1 LAIPCAY
8 SQDARIGCSPSR
20 FEGVAAPDDLLI
32 LIHSSM
38 LFSKE
43 PIVRRTVY
51 SCLGLSAA
59 CSLVLGLSATSVRA
73 DVLLAGFEN
82 TLDTIIPALPFH
94 KDLTPDPPDATGP
107 DILPTEFVCGGGAAA
122 GVTQGDCALQINH
135 PPDWGT
141 DEFYLI
147 LSQGGGT
154 GNELDLIDLI
164 AESTAIQF
172 DVTTFGAHLPQ
183 YRQIFFVMNTNYF
196 DIGWYD
202 ANADPDVQL
211 DIPVAEAEQEF
222 FTTTV
227 TLGFDAPLASAGLD
241 DQKTFYQALAQT
253 IKADHEDGTPVNPV
267 PTFQF
272 FMVFQGANDPF
283 ANPVQVVIDN
293 FRLVGPTASTD
304 PGDFDSDGDVD
315 GRDLLVWQ
323 RNPSV
328 GNLSDWQTNYGT
340 GELTSTVA
348 VPEPTTMLLV
358 ISLMMI
364 SVCDRYRQ
372 IC

>member
-1 LAIPCAY
+1 
-8 SQDARIGCSPSR
+8 
-20 FEGVAAPDDLLI
+20 
-32 LIHSSM
+32 

-43 PIVRRTVY
+43 LIVRRTVY
-51 SCLGLSAA
+51 FCLGLSAGL
-59 CSLVLGLSATSVRA
+59 SLVLGLSAKIVRA

-82 TLDTIIPALPFH
+82 TLDTIIPAMPFH

-107 DILPTEFVCGGGAAA
+107 DILLTEFVCGGGAAA

-147 LSQGGGT
+147 LSQGEGT

-172 DVTTFGAHLPQ
+172 DVTTFGAQVPQ

-196 DIGWYD
+196 DIGFYD
-202 ANADPDVQL
+202 SNADPDVQL
-211 DIPVAEAEQEF
+211 DIPVAAVEQEF

-227 TLGFDAPLASAGLD
+227 TLGFDAPLADAGLD
-241 DQKTFYQALAQT
+241 DEKTFYQALAKT

-272 FMVFQGANDPF
+272 FMVFQGADDPF
-283 ANPVQVVIDN
+283 ANPVQIVIDN
-293 FRLVGPTASTD
+293 FRLIGPEGPSGD
-304 PGDFDSDGDVD
+304 PGDFDTDGDVD
-315 GRDLLVWQ
+315 GRDFLIWQ
-323 RNPSV
+323 RGGSPNGINS
-328 GNLSDWQTNYGT
+328 GDLADWQTNYGLGT
-340 GELTSTVA
+340 LLATISDPSA
-348 VPEPTTMLLV
+348 SSSIPEPNSLLLLIATV
-358 ISLMMI
+358 
-364 SVCDRYRQ
+364 VCGCGHRGRIRTCFDNAPLF
-372 IC
+372 

>member
-1 LAIPCAY
+1 
-8 SQDARIGCSPSR
+8 
-20 FEGVAAPDDLLI
+20 
-32 LIHSSM
+32 M
-38 LFSKE
+38 
-43 PIVRRTVY
+43 RRTVY
-51 SCLGLSAA
+51 FYLGLSAA
-59 CSLVLGLSATSVRA
+59 LSLSLGLGTKSARG

-82 TLDTIIPALPFH
+82 TLDTIVPALPFH

-122 GVTQGDCALQINH
+122 GITQGDCALQINH

-147 LSQGGGT
+147 LSQGGGA

-172 DVTTFGAHLPQ
+172 DVTTFGAHNPQ

-211 DIPVAEAEQEF
+211 DIPVATPDQEF

-227 TLGFDAPLASAGLD
+227 TLGFDATLDQAGLD
-241 DQKTFYQALAQT
+241 DERTFYQTLAQT
-253 IKADHEDGTPVNPV
+253 IKADHEDGTPVDPV

-272 FMVFQGANDPF
+272 FMVFQGADDPF
-283 ANPVQVVIDN
+283 ANPVQIVIDN
-293 FRLVGPTASTD
+293 FRLIGPTVSTD
-304 PGDFDSDGDVD
+304 PGDFDNDNDVD
-315 GRDLLVWQ
+315 GRDFLVWQ
-323 RNPSV
+323 RGGSPMS
-328 GNLSDWQTNYGT
+328 LSSTDLAAWQTNYGA
-340 GELTSTVA
+340 GLLTANASA
-348 VPEPTTMLLV
+348 IPEPSTTVLLAS
-358 ISLMMI
+358 ISAIGFAFRRKLH
-364 SVCDRYRQ
+364 
-372 IC
+372 

>member
-1 LAIPCAY
+1 MGWL
-8 SQDARIGCSPSR
+8 QPSWV
-20 FEGVAAPDDLLI
+20 EGVAAQDGFSI
-32 LIHSSM
+32 VIHFSL

-51 SCLGLSAA
+51 FCLGLSAA
-59 CSLVLGLSATSVRA
+59 LSLSLGLGTESARG

-82 TLDTIIPALPFH
+82 TLDTIVPGLPFH
-94 KDLTPDPPDATGP
+94 KDQTPDPPDATGP
-107 DILPTEFVCGGGAAA
+107 DILLTEYVCGGGAAA
-122 GVTQGDCALQINH
+122 GITQGDCALQINH

-147 LSQGGGT
+147 LSQGGGA

-172 DVTTFGAHLPQ
+172 DVTTFGAQNPQ

-211 DIPVAEAEQEF
+211 DIPVALPEEEF

-227 TLGFDAPLASAGLD
+227 TLGLDAPLAEAGLD
-241 DQKTFYQALAQT
+241 DDRTFYQTLAQT
-253 IKADHEDGTPVNPV
+253 IKADHEDGTPLDPA

-272 FMVFQGANDPF
+272 FMVFQGADDPF
-283 ANPVQVVIDN
+283 ANPVHIVIDN
-293 FRLVGPTASTD
+293 FRLIGPTVSTD
-304 PGDFDSDGDVD
+304 PGDFDNDGDVD
-315 GRDLLVWQ
+315 GRDFLIWQ
-323 RNPSV
+323 RGGSPTPRSAAD
-328 GNLSDWQTNYGT
+328 LAAWQANYGE
-340 GELTSTVA
+340 GALTSSLGV
-348 VPEPTTMLLV
+348 VPEPSTALMLCCITALCATTRRAS
-358 ISLMMI
+358 SLA
-364 SVCDRYRQ
+364 
-372 IC
+372 